1 MNQNYSEL
9 EHQIIC
15 FAAICQ
21 SVGQISTLA
30 HKGTWDEESSRIAI
44 RALAVDSPNSIDEI
58 YPLEKLQSGFKFF
71 FETFESNRTD
81 AQMIDQSRMVMYIIH
96 LGTSFY
102 KQLIVKSPLAKIF
115 SMQKVPKDVLDMLDQ
130 ALNKSRQYGY
140 SPTSNENVANIAE
153 VYTAKISK
161 ITASSFK
168 IYGNACYL
176 KQQVIQDRI
185 RTLIF
190 AAIRAVILWR
200 QLGGKG
206 RDLLFNRKKMFTCAH
221 QLLQHRS

>member
-9 EHQIIC
+9 EQQIIC

-130 ALNKSRQYGY
+130 ALNKSRQYG
-140 SPTSNENVANIAE
+140 
-153 VYTAKISK
+153 
-161 ITASSFK
+161 
-168 IYGNACYL
+168 
-176 KQQVIQDRI
+176 
-185 RTLIF
+185 
-190 AAIRAVILWR
+190 
-200 QLGGKG
+200 
-206 RDLLFNRKKMFTCAH
+206 
-221 QLLQHRS
+221 